1 MSGSYTY
8 EAFTRSGDE
17 IHGSIEAE
25 NESEVRTVLG
35 QQNLLVMKVNQIGG
49 DSLAKKE
56 FNLRKKASVKDIAWL
71 ARSLATT
78 QASGL
83 PVYPALAILA
93 RQRAKE
99 PIGKI
104 LTRVHKKVGDGAS
117 LTGAFREESD
127 KVGELSCAMIEAGE
141 VSGRL
146 DESLEHLATITESR
160 LRIKRKIRSAMMY
173 PIVVIFIAGSMA
185 TGMLTMIVPQF
196 EEIYSQLGGQLPLP
210 TRIVIGLSHLMIKLW
225 WAYPL
230 VLAGIVA
237 TVVQFQR
244 SPKLK
249 LKWHKAILKFPIFGK
264 LIHKAAF
271 ARLTLVLSSL
281 MNSGVGL
288 LEALTLAGNAS
299 GNMAVAEALQRVH
312 DKVREGS
319 SLAAAM
325 KGEPLVPEVM
335 TELVSMGEDT
345 GTVPSLLDRY
355 GKTLDDEV
363 TTAVDG
369 LTSLMEPLLIVVLG
383 GIIGS
388 LVVAFWLPILNAPK
402 LIEQQGG

>member
-1 MSGSYTY
+1 MSASFNY
-8 EAFTRSGDE
+8 EAFSRSGEE

-35 QQNLLVMKVNQIGG
+35 QQNLLVMKVVKQGG
-49 DSLAKKE
+49 DSLASKE
-56 FNLRKKASVKDIAWL
+56 FNLRKKASTKEIAWL

-104 LTRVHKKVGDGAS
+104 LTRVHQKVGDGSS
-117 LTGAFREESD
+117 LTSAFREESD
-127 KVGELSCAMIEAGE
+127 KVGELSCALIEAGE

-146 DESLEHLATITESR
+146 DESLAHLATITESR

-173 PIVVIFIAGSMA
+173 PIVVLVIALSMA
-185 TGMLTMIVPQF
+185 TAMLTLIVPQF
-196 EEIYSQLGGQLPLP
+196 EDIYKQLGGDLPLP
-210 TRIVIGLSHLMIKLW
+210 TRIVIALSNAMVALW
-225 WAYPL
+225 WIYPIL
-230 VLAGIVA
+230 LAVIVGII
-237 TVVQFQR
+237 VQFQR
-244 SPKLK
+244 SPVWKMKLHK
-249 LKWHKAILKFPIFGK
+249 FLLKIPIFGS

-288 LEALTLAGNAS
+288 LEALKLAGNSA
-299 GNMAVAEALQRVH
+299 GNLAIGEAIDRVH

-319 SLAAAM
+319 SLAFAM
-325 KGEPLVPEVM
+325 KAEPLIPEVM
-335 TELVSMGEDT
+335 TELVGMGEET

-355 GKTLDDEV
+355 GKVLDDEV
-363 TTAVDG
+363 TTSVDG
-369 LTSLMEPLLIVVLG
+369 LTSLMEPLLIVFLG
-383 GIIGS
+383 GLIGA

-402 LIEQQGG
+402 LLEQQG